1 MNVGFVFLQ
10 KYLMMPI
17 AKISQFKLVRAVMA
31 AGMASVP
38 FTIVGSIF
46 LVFNILPV
54 TFTGLEGFFDATF
67 FRVSDLYMIA
77 NTATIG
83 ILALYFNLVV
93 GYELTKIEMEET
105 GLNVN
110 PLNGAML
117 SVFAFFMTIPELV
130 LKNGTMTLVNIANS
144 GEQVVNGFRVEST
157 LARIGTSGIFIGII
171 MAIIATQLYFL
182 CVRRNWVVKMPATV
196 PLGVSRSFTALIP
209 TFVIAFAVIILNGIL
224 VALGTDTYSVIS
236 LPFKFVTYLT
246 QSWLGLMVIFFLIHA
261 LWIVGIHGASVIGA
275 FIVPIKIANMAEN
288 TLGAHIPFAGEFNDT
303 LVLLGGSG
311 ATLLMTFF
319 IAFRAKSEQLK
330 ILGRASAVPA
340 IFNIN
345 EPIIFGM
352 PIVYN
357 PYLAIPFFLAPMACA
372 SLAYFAI
379 NLEIIRPIIALTP
392 WPLPI
397 GFGAFIETGGDY
409 KAIIVAVLSAILALC
424 IWLPFVKIYDRKLVK
439 DEQANAQELA
449 QAEVVTAES

>member
-1 MNVGFVFLQ
+1 MNAGFVFLQ

-17 AKISQFKLVRAVMA
+17 AKISQLKLVRAVMA
-31 AGMASVP
+31 AGIASVP

-46 LVFNILPV
+46 LVFNILPM
-54 TFTGLEGFFDATF
+54 TFPGLQGFFDATF
-67 FRVSDLYMIA
+67 FKVSNLYMVA

-83 ILALYFNLVV
+83 ILALYFNLIV

-117 SVFAFFMTIPELV
+117 SIFAFFMTLPELIMQ
-130 LKNGTMTLVNIANS
+130 NGVMELINVSTV
-144 GEQVVNGFRVEST
+144 GENVINGFRVEST
-157 LARIGTSGIFIGII
+157 LTRLGTSGIFIGII
-171 MAIIATQLYFL
+171 MAVLATQLYFL
-182 CVRRNWVVKMPATV
+182 CVRRKWVVKMPETV

-224 VALGTDTYSVIS
+224 VALGTDIYSVIA
-236 LPFKFVTYLT
+236 LPFTFVTNLT
-246 QSWLGLMVIFFLIHA
+246 KSWLGVMVIIFLIHA
-261 LWIVGIHGASVIGA
+261 LWVVGIHGASIIGA
-275 FIVPIKIANMAEN
+275 LITPMTLMNMAEN
-288 TLGAHIPFAGEFNDT
+288 AAGTHIPFAGEFNNS
-303 LVLLGGSG
+303 LVIIGGSG

-345 EPIIFGM
+345 EPVIFGM

-357 PYLAIPFFLAPMACA
+357 PYLAVPFFLAPMVCA
-372 SLAYFAI
+372 TIGYFAI
-379 NLEIIRPIIALTP
+379 NLQLIHPIIALVP
-392 WPLPI
+392 WPSPVGL
-397 GFGAFIETGGDY
+397 GAFIGTGGDY
-409 KAIIVAVLSAILALC
+409 KAAIVAIISAIVALF
-424 IWLPFVKIYDRKLVK
+424 IYLPFVKMYDRKLCR
-439 DEQANAQELA
+439 DEQAKFKPQVA
-449 QAEVVTAES
+449 S